1 MSNKTSKLLTP
12 KTFIKISSPKHPV
25 TPPNSLYSGTES
37 AVHAIQQ
44 PRSLRS
50 RYSAQSKRVADRTNI
65 YVQETYETQPIHHPW
80 KAEYHKIIA
89 REKFIKPM
97 TKDPYTK
104 MRRLVSHATGS
115 LTTTP
120 ECCSGLIAPEDVKEE
135 ILNIQQAPKRSI
147 PSLVRYLRRTDLMP
161 SERLVLP
168 PINIPVKATLLCES
182 RHQKS
187 TVPVMDTSQLTSTV
201 ANVVTTNRLS
211 NRPKIKN
218 DVPMIRKP
226 SRKLV
231 LNVSHETMMPL
242 SVYG

>member
-1 MSNKTSKLLTP
+1 MSNKTSKLLTS
-12 KTFIKISSPKHPV
+12 KTVIKVNSPKHPV

-37 AVHAIQQ
+37 AVRTIQQ

-65 YVQETYETQPIHHPW
+65 YVQETYEIQPIHHPW
-80 KAEYHKIIA
+80 KAEYHKIIT

-97 TKDPYTK
+97 AKDPYTE
-104 MRRLVSHATGS
+104 MRRLVCHATGS
-115 LTTTP
+115 LTTKT
-120 ECCSGLIAPEDVKEE
+120 ECCSGLFAPEDVKEE
-135 ILNIQQAPKRSI
+135 ILNIQEAPKRSI

-168 PINIPVKATLLCES
+168 PINIPAKATLLCKPKY
-182 RHQKS
+182 QKS
-187 TVPVMDTSQLTSTV
+187 TVSVMDTSQLTNTV
-201 ANVVTTNRLS
+201 ANAVTTNRLS

-218 DVPMIRKP
+218 DAPIIRKP